1 MDPAIRE
8 ELFMKQKI
16 IVYGR
21 LDGMNELIESNRR
34 NRYRGAEE
42 KRINQMQVVAAI
54 RRCRICRVKRY
65 PIVIVIKW
73 YERNDRR
80 DPDNIAAAKK
90 FILDALQQAE
100 IIRNDGRQEVC
111 EFHDYF
117 YTDRKNPRIEVTL
130 IEQAE

>member
-8 ELFMKQKI
+8 ELSMKQKI

-42 KRINQMQVVAAI
+42 KRINQMLVVNAI
-54 RRCRICRVKRY
+54 RRCKICGVKRY
-65 PIVIVIKW
+65 PVVIVIKW

-111 EFHDYF
+111 EFHDFF